1 MVKNLFNKSFKRI
14 IAVSILIIIILN
26 IFSPYRAYAS
36 SYDDLRNLVEEIE
49 KDPELASTF
58 WTSMGTAD
66 LPRPDK
72 DIYKDEYIDAMTK
85 WIAVQFM
92 PDIERN
98 DNEVLKDAF
107 LNSEPF
113 LEENMPQ
120 SAIPEK
126 YYSTG
131 LNNVNKAYEEYN
143 DTIESGGSKD
153 DALNNSGDS
162 LNQDITDKVERDVT
176 AGQSGG
182 ADIWDGGNAEIG
194 IGGILLNPIFDFVLF
209 IGDAVNATL
218 QSVMYSGEDQNGPLS
233 TILSSVTG
241 AFDIMSEDSSDQE
254 FDSTSTSNTITV
266 RIIQKYVKAEYPH
279 IHYSCEEIFSGKVG
293 ILGID
298 FISGEGQTEGLANV
312 RTVIASWYR
321 TLRLLAIVGFL
332 SVLIYTGIKIMIS
345 STAEDKAKYKEWI
358 INWFI
363 GVAILFCMHYIMSF
377 IITIVQMFN
386 DGLNKSLQYINVHAY
401 VEKFFMSNDVNVTFN
416 TNLIGLVRFLAQSSV
431 SIFKLGYLI
440 IYIMLITFTV
450 KFTFVYL
457 KRVINMAFL
466 TLIAPIVAFTY
477 PLDKMSDGQAQGF
490 NMWIKEYIFN
500 ALLQPMHF
508 ILYYVLVGSSI
519 MIAAENPIYAIAVLA
534 FMSEGERL
542 LKKIFG
548 FDKASGGTVKGM
560 QDAFAAAAV
569 ATSLSSFLGRIGQ
582 GGKNQAQGKMPFPGA
597 VNKDYQNGID
607 FAGSADSSGGV
618 LPGSSGPGGSPNGG
632 GSSAP
637 GGGAPGSGGPG
648 PGGNNGGPGG
658 VPPVPPPNPPR
669 QQTNNN
675 GPEPIRN
682 KASRIGKGIRGG
694 AAALGKRAVRSI
706 WDFDKSGKY
715 NGKRLVRKLAKGAV
729 GVGVGVTAAAV
740 QAGISLTDGKY
751 NPAEGV
757 AAFAAG
763 YGLAG
768 RKIDDTVDTFES
780 GYADGL
786 TKDEKM
792 EMYQEDFKDRDD
804 VIQFCKENYGNDW
817 REYRERMATN
827 YVSRGFTD
835 LKEMKEMM
843 KYSDAISGD
852 TSGLSA
858 HQKEEMIRQNDI
870 SAMAIKNVQK
880 RKLAEGSLRTP
891 YNPEQE
897 NAYINAKT
905 QGETDPAKIQRIAQQ
920 IRGEDAAIRYYN
932 SIVKK

>member
-36 SYDDLRNLVEEIE
+36 SYDDLKNILIELDNEDILDTIITELNVLEPGRQPSRSEYGDEYYDATTKWLAYSMIPENERSEEINNALYMGGFWESNFPKDYITEEQYQNIYNLVNN
-49 KDPELASTF
+49 
-58 WTSMGTAD
+58 
-66 LPRPDK
+66 
-72 DIYKDEYIDAMTK
+72 
-85 WIAVQFM
+85 AV
-92 PDIERN
+92 
-98 DNEVLKDAF
+98 
-107 LNSEPF
+107 
-113 LEENMPQ
+113 
-120 SAIPEK
+120 
-126 YYSTG
+126 
-131 LNNVNKAYEEYN
+131 EEYN
-143 DTIESGGSKD
+143 DALNDGATNEDALEQAKD
-153 DALNNSGDS
+153 DIEQAVDD
-162 LNQDITDKVERDVT
+162 QIEVK
-176 AGQSGG
+176 QSGG

-508 ILYYVLVGSSI
+508 ILYYVLVGSSV

-569 ATSLSSFLGRIGQ
+569 ATSLSSFLGRRGQ

-597 VNKDYQNGID
+597 VKDYKNGVD
-607 FAGSADSSGGV
+607 FAGNADPGGGA
-618 LPGSSGPGGSPNGG
+618 LPGDSGLGGSPNDG
-632 GSSAP
+632 GSPAPGGAP
-637 GGGAPGSGGPG
+637 GGGAPG
-648 PGGNNGGPGG
+648 PGGNNGGGPGG
-658 VPPVPPPNPPR
+658 NPPVPPTNPPR
-669 QQTNNN
+669 QPINNN

-682 KASRIGKGIRGG
+682 KASRLGKGIRGG
-694 AAALGKRAVRSI
+694 AATLGKRAVKSI

-768 RKIDDTVDTFES
+768 KKIDDTVDTFES

-786 TKDEKM
+786 TKEEKM
-792 EMYQEDFKDRDD
+792 EMYQEDFKNRDD
-804 VIQFCKENYGNDW
+804 VIQFCKENCGKQNW
-817 REYRERMATN
+817 RDYRDRITNN
-827 YVSRGFTD
+827 YVTGGFTNLD
-835 LKEMKEMM
+835 EIKEMT
-843 KYSDAISGD
+843 KYSNAITGD

-858 HQKEEMIRQNDI
+858 QQKEEMIRQNDI

>member
-14 IAVSILIIIILN
+14 IAVTLLIIIILN

-36 SYDDLRNLVEEIE
+36 SYDDLKNTLIELDNEDILDTIISELNVLEPGRQPSRSEYGDEYYDATTKWLAYSMIPENERSEEINNALYMGGFWESNFPKDYITEEQYKNIYNLVNN
-49 KDPELASTF
+49 
-58 WTSMGTAD
+58 
-66 LPRPDK
+66 
-72 DIYKDEYIDAMTK
+72 
-85 WIAVQFM
+85 AV
-92 PDIERN
+92 
-98 DNEVLKDAF
+98 
-107 LNSEPF
+107 
-113 LEENMPQ
+113 
-120 SAIPEK
+120 
-126 YYSTG
+126 
-131 LNNVNKAYEEYN
+131 EEYN
-143 DTIESGGSKD
+143 DALNDGATNDEALEQAKD
-153 DALNNSGDS
+153 DIEQAVD
-162 LNQDITDKVERDVT
+162 NQIKVN
-176 AGQSGG
+176 QSGG

-194 IGGILLNPIFDFVLF
+194 LGGILLNPIFDFVLF
-209 IGDAVNATL
+209 IGDAINSTL
-218 QSVMYSGEDQNGPLS
+218 QSVMYSGEDSSGPLS

-241 AFDIMSEDSSDQE
+241 AFDIMSTDSSDQE
-254 FDSTSTSNTITV
+254 FDSTTTSNTISV
-266 RIIQKYVKAEYPH
+266 RIIQKYLKAEYPH

-298 FISGEGQTEGLANV
+298 FISGEGQTQGLASV
-312 RTVIASWYR
+312 RTVIASWYK
-321 TLRLLAIVGFL
+321 TLRLMAIVGFL

-431 SIFKLGYLI
+431 PLFKMGYLI
-440 IYIMLITFTV
+440 IYVMLITYTL

-508 ILYYVLVGSSI
+508 ILYYVLVGSSV

-569 ATSLSSFLGRIGQ
+569 ATSLRGFLGKRGQ
-582 GGKNQAQGKMPFPGA
+582 GGKNPAQGKMPFPGA
-597 VNKDYQNGID
+597 VNKDYKNGVD
-607 FAGSADSSGGV
+607 FSGNADPGGGA
-618 LPGSSGPGGSPNGG
+618 LPGDSGLGGSPNGG
-632 GSSAP
+632 GSFAPGGAP
-637 GGGAPGSGGPG
+637 GGGAPGPGSGG
-648 PGGNNGGPGG
+648 PGGNNGGGTGG
-658 VPPVPPPNPPR
+658 NPPVPPTNPPR
-669 QQTNNN
+669 QPINNN
-675 GPEPIRN
+675 GPESIRN

-694 AAALGKRAVRSI
+694 AAAIGKRAVRSI

-768 RKIDDTVDTFES
+768 KKIDDAVDTFES

-786 TKDEKM
+786 TKEEKM
-792 EMYQEDFKDRDD
+792 EMYQEDFKNRDD

-817 REYRERMATN
+817 REYRERMTNN

-852 TSGLSA
+852 TNNLSA
-858 HQKEEMIRQNDI
+858 QDKEELLKNNDI
-870 SAMAIKNVQK
+870 SAMSIKNVQK
-880 RKLAEGSLRTP
+880 RKQAEGSLRTP
-891 YNPEQE
+891 YNNEQQ
-897 NAYINAKT
+897 NAYIATKT
-905 QGETDPAKIQRIAQQ
+905 QGMSGDDAQKMAQQ

-932 SIVKK
+932 SIVKG